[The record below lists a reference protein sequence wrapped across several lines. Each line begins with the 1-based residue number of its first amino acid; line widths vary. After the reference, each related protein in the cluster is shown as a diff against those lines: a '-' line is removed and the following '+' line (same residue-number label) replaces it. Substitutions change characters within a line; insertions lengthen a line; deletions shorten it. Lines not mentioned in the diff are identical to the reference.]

1 MMTTAYGHF
10 LSSEGFASAE
20 LLSQARWAEQAGLD
34 VLAISDHH
42 PDFYRTGVLP
52 RLRGDT

>member
-1 MMTTAYGHF
+1 MTTAYGYF
-10 LSSEGFASAE
+10 LSSEEFASAE
-20 LLSQARWAEQAGLD
+20 LLSQARWAEQAGFD
-34 VLAISDHH
+34 VLAISDHHH